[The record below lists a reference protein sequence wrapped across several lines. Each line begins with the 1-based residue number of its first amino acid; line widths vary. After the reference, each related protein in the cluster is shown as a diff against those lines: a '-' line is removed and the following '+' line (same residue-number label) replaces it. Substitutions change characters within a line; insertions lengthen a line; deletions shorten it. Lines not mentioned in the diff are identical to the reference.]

1 MNEELFRLDALS
13 GFVGLFAAFFFVL
26 IGIYSLEHMRCRSRR
41 TGFWAGMVLTLAVAE
56 VSIFADNL
64 LVFLVAWGILGLLL
78 YLLVALGRGE
88 RAALTAKKA
97 FVVVGA
103 SDILMLLGFGLLW
116 RLSGETVV
124 SALSFSSLR
133 MDLAGDWTAV
143 VAFLCLLSGAL
154 AKAGAFPFHSWVPDT
169 AEDAEV
175 PVTAF
180 LPASL
185 DKLLGIYL
193 LARLVMEVFVLTS
206 ALHTLLMALGAFT
219 ILAAVMMALV
229 QHDLKRLLGYHAVS
243 QVGYMVL
250 GLGTGHP
257 VGIAGGLFHMLNHAI
272 YKSGLFLCAGN
283 AERSAGTGDLA
294 RLGGL
299 ASRLPRTFASFLVA
313 SLAISGI
320 PPLNGFASKWLV
332 YQGVIQSGDR
342 LWFLWLTAAMF
353 GTALTLASF
362 AKLLHAVFL
371 TSPAAPPAA
380 APGDRG
386 GAMEEPA
393 TVPEREQPGFLSE
406 IPPAVLAFCCVVF
419 GILALPIPL
428 TLFILPATGTEVV
441 IPGLWDAP
449 AATLLLLLA
458 LVVGLLP
465 AMWSWR
471 GKIRVVEP
479 FIGGEKLALHPAMRV
494 SGVHFYQAVERL
506 PVLRRIY
513 PPARERRLDPYEAGK
528 TAVLWLSRQLGGAHN
543 GLLPRYV
550 TWCLAGLLLLILVL
564 EG

>member
-1 MNEELFRLDALS
+1 MNEVLFRFDALS
-13 GFVGLFAAFFFVL
+13 GFVGLFAVFFFVL
-26 IGIYSLEHMRCRSRR
+26 IGLYSLEHMGRHPGRI
-41 TGFWAGMVLTLAVAE
+41 GFWAGMILTLAMAE

-64 LVFLVAWGILGLLL
+64 LLFLVAWGILGLLL
-78 YLLVALGRGE
+78 YLLISLGRGE

-103 SDILMLLGFGLLW
+103 ADILMLLGFGLLW
-116 RLSGETVV
+116 RLKGET
-124 SALSFSSLR
+124 AAADLSFSNLR
-133 MDLAGDWTAV
+133 IDLAGDWTGV
-143 VAFLCLLSGAL
+143 IAFLCLLSGAL

-175 PVTAF
+175 PVTAY

-193 LARLVMEVFVLTS
+193 LARLVMEVFVLTP
-206 ALHTLLMALGAFT
+206 ALHTLLMGLGAFT

-299 ASRLPRTFASFLVA
+299 ASKLPWTFASFLVA

-371 TSPAAPPAA
+371 TSPAPR
-380 APGDRG
+380 DRG
-386 GAMEEPA
+386 GAAGEPA
-393 TVPEREQPGFLSE
+393 TSPERVQPGFLSE

-419 GILALPIPL
+419 GVLAVPIPL
-428 TLFILPATGTEVV
+428 TLFILPAAGSHVA

-458 LVVGLLP
+458 LAVGLLP
-465 AMWSWR
+465 AMWSWW

-513 PPARERRLDPYEAGK
+513 PPARDRRLDPYEVGK

-550 TWCLAGLLLLILVL
+550 TWCLAGLLLLILAL

>member
-1 MNEELFRLDALS
+1 MISQALFRFDSLS

-26 IGIYSLEHMRCRSRR
+26 IGIYSLDHLRKRSGRA
-41 TGFWAGMVLTLAVAE
+41 GFWAGMILTLAMAE

-78 YLLVALGRGE
+78 YLLVSLGGGE

-103 SDILMLLGFGLLW
+103 SDVLMLLGFGLLW
-116 RLSGETVV
+116 RLTGGSPVTELAFSNLRIGLADDW
-124 SALSFSSLR
+124 SA
-133 MDLAGDWTAV
+133 V
-143 VAFLCLLSGAL
+143 IAFLGLLSGAL

-175 PVTAF
+175 PVTAY

-193 LARLVMEVFVLTS
+193 LARLVTEVFVLTPL
-206 ALHTLLMALGAFT
+206 LHTLLMGLGAFT
-219 ILAAVMMALV
+219 ILAAVMMALI

-283 AERSAGTGDLA
+283 AERSSGTGDLS

-299 ASRLPRTFASFLVA
+299 AARLPWTFASFLVA

-332 YQGVIQSGDR
+332 YQGIIQRGDR
-342 LWFLWLTAAMF
+342 LWFLWLAAAMF

-371 TSPAAPPAA
+371 TSPVLQPSADGEAPTPESVA
-380 APGDRG
+380 GDRSG
-386 GAMEEPA
+386 
-393 TVPEREQPGFLSE
+393 PGFLSE
-406 IPPAVLAFCCVVF
+406 LPPVVLAACCVVF
-419 GILALPIPL
+419 GILAVPVPL
-428 TLFILPATGTEVV
+428 GLWILPAVGTGVE

-449 AATLLLLLA
+449 AATLLLTLA
-458 LVVGLLP
+458 LAVGIVP
-465 AMWSWR
+465 ALWSWR
-471 GKIRVVEP
+471 GKIRTVEP
-479 FIGGEKLALHPAMRV
+479 FIGGEKLELYPAMRV
-494 SGVHFYQAVERL
+494 SGVHFYQTVERM
-506 PVLRRIY
+506 PILRWIY
-513 PPARERRLDPYEAGK
+513 PPARARRLDPYEAGK
-528 TAVLWLSRQLGGAHN
+528 TAVLWLSGQLGGAHN

-550 TWCLAGLLLLILVL
+550 TWCLAGLLLLILIL